1 MESDLWSLC
10 ATFYWVFKKR
20 GPYYPKKRTNA
31 EGENFEIMMNKWQC
45 INYDKLTAKECGD
58 LVLREIVNDT
68 LTNKLEDRL
77 EVKEMIEKLANS
89 FDYQSNY
96 DAKKDK
102 RVNKKERITWEMVYK
117 EDGKLD
123 LNKILDYIP
132 RR

>member
-1 MESDLWSLC
+1 MYITSNLNPVKKHLITLGHSFMPPEVCLGDYIMESDLWSLC

-68 LTNKLEDRL
+68 LT
-77 EVKEMIEKLANS
+77 
-89 FDYQSNY
+89 
-96 DAKKDK
+96 KKT
-102 RVNKKERITWEMVYK
+102 RGQIRS
-117 EDGKLD
+117 
-123 LNKILDYIP
+123 
-132 RR
+132 